1 MKFASKIR
9 TNQEQP
15 EAEPYFEAKILF
27 PKI

>member
-15 EAEPYFEAKILF
+15 GAEPYLKAKILF